1 MTPIAA
7 TVPGAYRKLQV
18 LAKALDDEATDQDR
32 HHALQQATELPW
44 ETIQQHR
51 LGPALALRSKAA
63 GLEPPAEWQ
72 RALLGTTAH
81 LLRLQHAAEQVMST
95 LGGLDIPWTVL
106 KGFDLGPRIYRRAEE
121 RPTSDLDFLVAPEH
135 RTDAVE
141 ALQSAGWQ
149 NLFPGQR
156 YAAYLR
162 DEGYADS
169 LTLGPQSG
177 ILLEI
182 HFRLWGLLPERAGRD
197 VLDTA
202 VDDPTLGAGGRRVT
216 LAAAWVIAAAHV
228 WLDPPPRPLRAWWEL
243 RRLSAAAR
251 DEGLE
256 LENDVQPLIEAWGLQ
271 LPALLAAAQTAVLWP
286 SDATNRTIADTLSGH
301 LRWPERLLAR
311 RVYPERNATGSAL
324 GDLST
329 AQIVRSRLLAL
340 RPSRAGWR
348 TLPRQLW
355 AHPGIVEIQTPEE
368 TWWPRRRWRHVRQQ
382 LRHWLP

>member
-1 MTPIAA
+1 MTPEL
-7 TVPGAYRKLQV
+7 PV
-18 LAKALDDEATDQDR
+18 LAVLATALDDSAPESDR
-32 HHALQQATELPW
+32 RHALQRAIEFPW

-51 LGPALALRSKAA
+51 LAPALALRAKAA
-63 GLEPPAEWQ
+63 GLEPPAPWQ

-81 LLRLQHAAEQVMST
+81 LLRLQHAAEQVMSI
-95 LGGLDIPWTVL
+95 LGELGIPWTVL
-106 KGFDLGPRIYRRAEE
+106 KGFDLGPRIYGRAEE

-135 RTDAVE
+135 RTAAVA
-141 ALQSAGWQ
+141 ALQAGGWQ
-149 NLFPGQR
+149 KLFPGHR

-177 ILLEI
+177 TLLEI

-197 VLDTA
+197 VLDAA
-202 VDDPTLGAGGRRVT
+202 VDDPALGPGGRRVT
-216 LAAAWVIAAAHV
+216 LAAAWVIAAIHV

-243 RRLSAAAR
+243 RRLSVVAR
-251 DEGLE
+251 EEGLDLLAE
-256 LENDVQPLIEAWGLQ
+256 VLPLVEAWGAQ
-271 LPALLAAAQTAVLWP
+271 LPTLLAAAQTAALWP

-311 RVYPERNATGSAL
+311 RVYPEREATTGTIAA
-324 GDLST
+324 LST

-355 AHPGIVEIQTPEE
+355 AHPGIVEIQTPED
-368 TWWPRRRWRHVRQQ
+368 TRWPRRRWRHVRQQ